1 MEAPDGMNRD
11 LPSRIELQHEIEQF
25 LYREAALLEAR
36 KFEEWLALLT
46 EDILYLVPNRR
57 AGGEIAEDGVIL
69 RADLAALQ
77 AFVKRLTHPL
87 SPPQRP
93 LPRAIYVISN
103 VIVGEEAG
111 GELPVRSTVVAY
123 VSAVDREPI
132 HFPAT
137 CEYRLRRM
145 GEDWKIAC
153 KTVSLLAN
161 NRPLGPLPLF

>member
-1 MEAPDGMNRD
+1 MSEPG
-11 LPSRIELQHEIEQF
+11 RIALQFEIEQF

-36 KFEEWLALLT
+36 RFEDWLALLT

-57 AGGEIAEDGVIL
+57 EDGAIAEDSVIL
-69 RADLAALQ
+69 RADLPALQ

-93 LPRAIYVISN
+93 LPRALHVVSN
-103 VIVGEEAG
+103 VLVGEPDGA
-111 GELPVRSTVVAY
+111 ELAVRAAVV
-123 VSAVDREPI
+123 VHVGAVDREPVQ
-132 HFPAT
+132 FPAA
-137 CEYRLRRM
+137 CEYRLRRAAQ
-145 GEDWKIAC
+145 DWKIAR